1 MSIPLLSLLK
11 APSPKYITDLIDQF
25 FLARLEASS
34 ISNKAQIIKQLEI
47 NENKFYE
54 LQVSVY
60 DLINDS
66 LYYNLKSSEKIEKKL
81 FPQKFHGKLRSL
93 LSSHISTSLEKW
105 HKLCKSKYLTLPKL
119 ISFDWR
125 VDVKSA
131 SDLTSTLSAPVVL
144 LEMKVQEPP
153 EFVGLMPKIK
163 TVNVELTK
171 ERLQTMLDGLVRI
184 NEQLVSVTNK

>member
-25 FLARLEASS
+25 FFARLEASS
-34 ISNKAQIIKQLEI
+34 IPNKEQIIKELEI

-66 LYYNLKSSEKIEKKL
+66 LYHNLKTSEKIEKQL